1 MIKKLKFKFVMIN
14 MILVGIVLLLVF
26 SIVFGNTYRT
36 GKEEISHALEM
47 AVSDAMEERDMPVN
61 IGIAPDKNRQ
71 PESMK
76 ASGYDGKPVSYAA
89 VVVQAEEDGSFSQ
102 VPLSMGQNASMEQE
116 LLERAVQSSLEGD
129 ADFGRLTDMGLFY
142 RKVQSESGW
151 LIAFAD
157 AGHFDDTVSEM
168 ALTVIVLFILCMA
181 ALFLIS
187 LTLAKVAVAPV
198 RKALEQQQRFVA
210 DASHELK
217 TPLTVI
223 LANSEILLEQY
234 GPDAEGAGKWIE
246 STRQE
251 AVHMKRLV
259 EDLLFLAKSD
269 EETAHREFSKES
281 ISLSD
286 VAAGVALQFEPMIF
300 EAGAQLQME
309 IKNDIYMKAD
319 ATQIR
324 QLVHILLDNA
334 VKYAAPVNDKS
345 RIVLKLSE
353 EGGKISLSVANTG
366 ERLSDEDMEHIF
378 ERFYRSDKARTSE
391 GGFGLGLSIA
401 KTIAEKHNGHIKA
414 QSGEIAELQSAGTKF
429 TVVFSR

>member
-1 MIKKLKFKFVMIN
+1 
-14 MILVGIVLLLVF
+14 
-26 SIVFGNTYRT
+26 
-36 GKEEISHALEM
+36 
-47 AVSDAMEERDMPVN
+47 
-61 IGIAPDKNRQ
+61 
-71 PESMK
+71 
-76 ASGYDGKPVSYAA
+76 
-89 VVVQAEEDGSFSQ
+89 
-102 VPLSMGQNASMEQE
+102 
-116 LLERAVQSSLEGD
+116 
-129 ADFGRLTDMGLFY
+129 
-142 RKVQSESGW
+142 
-151 LIAFAD
+151 
-157 AGHFDDTVSEM
+157 
-168 ALTVIVLFILCMA
+168 
-181 ALFLIS
+181 
-187 LTLAKVAVAPV
+187 
-198 RKALEQQQRFVA
+198 
-210 DASHELK
+210 
-217 TPLTVI
+217 
-223 LANSEILLEQY
+223 
-234 GPDAEGAGKWIE
+234 
-246 STRQE
+246 
-251 AVHMKRLV
+251 MKRLV

-269 EETAHREFSKES
+269 EESAHRELSKES

-334 VKYAAPVNDKS
+334 VKYAAPVDDKS